1 MVSSTLISIY
11 LGSPQLGQTIKT
23 NYIKFQTVDPEICS
37 ISVFWRRA
45 RDWFLH
51 HILCMIFWDKYF
63 SFYLLLT
70 DQMLL
75 SDCLYFLR
83 YWIIIISFPVDD
95 VINFETNLSFLSRF
109 LTWPEKSGQKFKY
122 LKNEKS
128 F

>member
-1 MVSSTLISIY
+1 MVSSTLMSIY

-37 ISVFWRRA
+37 VSVFWRRA

-70 DQMLL
+70 DQML

-95 VINFETNLSFLSRF
+95 VINFESNLSFLI
-109 LTWPEKSGQKFKY
+109 KSFSYMTKRVRTKFKY